1 MWGGGRV
8 KGARSGR
15 IFRFFGIFLFARSN
29 GLGSFF
35 HAVAIESGREGEV
48 GTDPIGRSDWE
59 IAGEIAVDRRWAES
73 AFTAVCVARFS
84 LSGGGRRCLRIDV
97 DSSDVKIVSQSCRGG
112 PCGPPPRVRCLAGG
126 LAVWPRWWK
135 AWRKSLPHRTILNA
149 MIPMVLKSEV
159 TEFRCF

>member
-84 LSGGGRRCLRIDV
+84 LSGGGGRCLRIDV
-97 DSSDVKIVSQSCRGG
+97 DSSDAKIVSQTGRGG